1 MPVTKI
7 TLSTAMRARDVSRP
21 HEEHL
26 VQAAER
32 EDSVTRHPEAGHPEA
47 GHPEAVQP
55 KPAPPAERRGPSE
68 LPPVPASPR
77 RRRRRGR

>member
-21 HEEHL
+21 REEYL
-26 VQAAER
+26 AEAVGR
-32 EDSVTRHPEAGHPEA
+32 EETVTRQAPAP
-47 GHPEAVQP
+47 P
-55 KPAPPAERRGPSE
+55 KPAPPANQPPPANQ
-68 LPPVPASPR
+68 LPPAEAPR